1 MCAPMFRGCQSLMA
15 GNSQLTAV
23 RRKANDKEGTVRY
36 TYAKTLFRS
45 PTITA
50 TATSGHE
57 TDKDS
62 TIGDAVFFRVYM
74 QFVSSVV
81 LIFPGRARE
90 LASLQTF
97 AKIVDIGVKRACD
110 RCTAL
115 VG

>member
-1 MCAPMFRGCQSLMA
+1 
-15 GNSQLTAV
+15 
-23 RRKANDKEGTVRY
+23 
-36 TYAKTLFRS
+36 
-45 PTITA
+45 
-50 TATSGHE
+50 
-57 TDKDS
+57 
-62 TIGDAVFFRVYM
+62 M